1 MKRTKKTDVEKERS
15 LLTLGQCVYR
25 NSMPGLI
32 NARARLEKSCPWFL
46 RTILQGTKGSSISIP
61 SRYYQGVL
69 VPHNFAWLTVLVI
82 LTSLEYVQYY
92 QHTNQFNS

>member
-1 MKRTKKTDVEKERS
+1 MNKTKKTDVEKKRS

-32 NARARLEKSCPWFL
+32 NARARLEKSCPWCL

-61 SRYYQGVL
+61 SRHYQGVL
-69 VPHNFAWLTVLVI
+69 VPHIFAWLNNI
-82 LTSLEYVQYY
+82 S
-92 QHTNQFNS
+92 HTLFFSVCPICISNYFNS